1 MGQTNR
7 PTKKTSKKRTK
18 RKMPERNGDFWQH
31 KTAEEIAKEQGK
43 GPVTDLDKIIGQ
55 GKDLWDSDE
64 EFERFV
70 ADIYERR
77 RQGRPH

>member
-1 MGQTNR
+1 MSQANR
-7 PTKKTSKKRTK
+7 RNKRTPKKRTK
-18 RKMPERNGDFWQH
+18 KKMPERKGAFWQH

-43 GPVTDLDKIIGQ
+43 GPITDLDKIIGG

-70 ADIYERR
+70 AGIYERR
-77 RQGRPH
+77 RQSRGH

>member
-1 MGQTNR
+1 
-7 PTKKTSKKRTK
+7 
-18 RKMPERNGDFWQH
+18 MPERNGDFWKH
-31 KTAEEIAKEQGK
+31 KTIEELAKEQGI
-43 GPVTDLDKIIGQ
+43 GPVTDMDKIIGQ

-77 RQGRPH
+77 RQGRAPEKRTTAARGLSR